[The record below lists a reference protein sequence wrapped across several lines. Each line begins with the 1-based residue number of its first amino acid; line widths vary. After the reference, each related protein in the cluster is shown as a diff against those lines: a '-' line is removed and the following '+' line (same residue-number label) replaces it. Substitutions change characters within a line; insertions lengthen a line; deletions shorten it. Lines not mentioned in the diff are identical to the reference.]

1 MKEFTSREI
10 SEFKRTAQ
18 NVWPVL
24 AKKQKI
30 EADIVAKQKE
40 LEEINKTIA
49 LKEAY
54 VFSTTGCHV
63 FDIIERVVT
72 KTPVLNEDGS
82 AKLDEKGK
90 VVIATNV
97 EFRLKYPDTII
108 PVDVTEE
115 LEVSP
120 TAESVNV
127 EDNGI

>member
-1 MKEFTSREI
+1 MKEFTTREI

-18 NVWPVL
+18 NVWPEL
-24 AKKQKI
+24 AKKQRL
-30 EADIVAKQKE
+30 EAKLAEIQNE
-40 LEEINKTIA
+40 LEETNKKIA

-54 VFSTTGCHV
+54 VFNATGCHV
-63 FDIIERVVT
+63 FDIIERNVT

>member
-1 MKEFTSREI
+1 MKEFTTREI

-18 NVWPVL
+18 NVWPEL
-24 AKKQKI
+24 AKKQKL
-30 EADIVAKQKE
+30 EAKLAEIQNE
-40 LEEINKTIA
+40 LEETNKKIA

-54 VFSTTGCHV
+54 VFNATGCHV
-63 FDIIERVVT
+63 FDIIERNVT
-72 KTPVLNEDGS
+72 KTLVLNEDGS

-90 VVIATNV
+90 VVIATTV